1 MVMHKIRI
9 RENPR
14 DELWHKIRKHMKTHI
29 NSNWRSVRAHRQA
42 LSNHFI
48 QRHSLR
54 WHAFWIGLLTLLS
67 MSIASL
73 LLRHNFP
80 NGALGIRFAIVVLI
94 GYAAYLLFVRLWA
107 GYMSQRNSSDS
118 SANDIPTPDLPFGS
132 SGSEIGQC
140 APSFEAGG
148 GGDFGGGGAQA
159 SFDGPDATGE
169 VGEKLLS
176 GAAEVVGAADEG
188 AVVIIPV
195 LAIFALLTLA
205 FTGAGLMLSL
215 LFGVEVVLAVTV
227 ELAIAVTAGRT
238 IYRVASEHWLNVA
251 LHLTWKPM
259 LGVIF
264 CAMTVGFIADYF
276 FPGAQSAM
284 EVIKQLRS

>member
-1 MVMHKIRI
+1 
-9 RENPR
+9 
-14 DELWHKIRKHMKTHI
+14 
-29 NSNWRSVRAHRQA
+29 
-42 LSNHFI
+42 LSIHFI

-54 WHAFWIGLLTLLS
+54 WHAFWIGVLTLLS
-67 MSIASL
+67 MSITSL

-80 NGALGIRFAIVVLI
+80 DGALGIRFAIVAVI
-94 GYAAYLLFVRLWA
+94 GYATYLLFVRLWA
-107 GYMSQRNSSDS
+107 GYMSRHTSSDS
-118 SANDIPTPDLPFGS
+118 SANDIPTPDFPTGCGGS
-132 SGSEIGQC
+132 DAGQC
-140 APSFEAGG
+140 APAFEPGG
-148 GGDFGGGGAQA
+148 GGDFAGGGAQA
-159 SFDGPDATGE
+159 SFDGSEATGE

-195 LAIFALLTLA
+195 LAIFALLMLA

-238 IYRVASEHWLNVA
+238 IYRVASEHWLHVA

-259 LGVIF
+259 LGVIA
-264 CAMTVGFIADYF
+264 CAMAAGFIADYF

-284 EVIKQLRS
+284 DVIKQLRS

>member
-1 MVMHKIRI
+1 MHKIRI
-9 RENPR
+9 RENPKGG
-14 DELWHKIRKHMKTHI
+14 LWHKIWGNMKTLS
-29 NSNWRSVRAHRQA
+29 NSNWRSIRAHRQN
-42 LSNHFI
+42 LTHHFV

-54 WHAFWIGLLTLLS
+54 WHALWIGLLTLLS
-67 MSIASL
+67 MSVASL

-80 NGALGIRFAIVVLI
+80 DGALGIRFAIVVSI
-94 GYAAYLLFVRLWA
+94 GYTVYLLLVRLWA
-107 GYMSQRNSSDS
+107 GYMSRRDSSDS
-118 SANDIPTPDLPFGS
+118 SATDVPTPDLPLGS
-132 SGSEIGQC
+132 GGSKTGQC
-140 APSFEAGG
+140 DPSFEPGG

-159 SFDGPDATGE
+159 SFDAPDAAGE

-176 GAAEVVGAADEG
+176 GAAEVAGAADEG

-215 LFGVEVVLAVTV
+215 LFGIEVLLAVTV

-238 IYRVASEHWLNVA
+238 IYRVASEHWFNVA
-251 LHLTWKPM
+251 LYLTWKPM
-259 LGVIF
+259 LGVIA
-264 CAMTVGFIADYF
+264 CAMAIGFMADYF

-284 EVIKQLRS
+284 EVVKQLRS